1 MNGRNLH
8 GKTVIT
14 EAQSTTPTTASCHSI
29 DHILCIAG
37 SVTRQTQQYVAVHAS
52 PNVSWAP
59 SPSHN
64 ETEGNGKNIICTRQ
78 IPIDQHLRAS
88 FQQNYPCNQ
97 GISSA
102 VDRSQIVMATTSVSS
117 TADNLEQNKVP
128 SDQGKY
134 HDEIELYDAELLSIG
149 TKDLNKLLKK
159 KGILKTKVKQ
169 IKARRRTLRN
179 RGNFH
184 INFSVYLKNIHI
196 NHETLVMN

>member
-1 MNGRNLH
+1 MSGRDLH
-8 GKTVIT
+8 GNTVVP
-14 EAQSTTPTTASCHSI
+14 EAQSTTPTAGSCHSI

-88 FQQNYPCNQ
+88 FQQKYPCNQ

-102 VDRSQIVMATTSVSS
+102 VDRSQIVMATTLVSS

-179 RGNFH
+179 RGNFY
-184 INFSVYLKNIHI
+184 ISFSVCLKNIYNI
-196 NHETLVMN
+196 IMRP

>member
-1 MNGRNLH
+1 M
-8 GKTVIT
+8 
-14 EAQSTTPTTASCHSI
+14 
-29 DHILCIAG
+29 
-37 SVTRQTQQYVAVHAS
+37 AVHAS

-88 FQQNYPCNQ
+88 FQQKYPCNQ

-184 INFSVYLKNIHI
+184 INFSVYLKNI
-196 NHETLVMN
+196 NYETLVMN

>member
-1 MNGRNLH
+1 MSGRNLH
-8 GKTVIT
+8 GNTVIP
-14 EAQSTTPTTASCHSI
+14 EAQSTTPTAASCHSI
-29 DHILCIAG
+29 EHILCIAG
-37 SVTRQTQQYVAVHAS
+37 SVTRQPQQYVAIHAS
-52 PNVSWAP
+52 PSWAP

-64 ETEGNGKNIICTRQ
+64 ETDGNGKNIICTRQ

-88 FQQNYPCNQ
+88 FQQKYPCNQ

-102 VDRSQIVMATTSVSS
+102 VDRSQIVMATTLVSS

-159 KGILKTKVKQ
+159 KAILKTKEKQ

-184 INFSVYLKNIHI
+184 ISFTVYLKNIHI
-196 NHETLVMN
+196 K